1 MAARLAFLHR
11 DILLSAVQSSIN
23 SSVNACQ
30 TRRGGVRFSGKCPV
44 RWQQEMIGV
53 SVDLWGSADPSLIE
67 LKRPGAR
74 SRCIGPFVI

>member
-1 MAARLAFLHR
+1 MVEHLNFLR
-11 DILLSAVQSSIN
+11 RTIISAIQSNIN

-44 RWQQEMIGV
+44 YGQQEMIGV
-53 SVDLWGSADPSLIE
+53 SVDLGGSADPSLTE
-67 LKRPGAR
+67 LGRPGAK

>member
-1 MAARLAFLHR
+1 MALHLVFFCR
-11 DILLSAVQSSIN
+11 KAISAIRSNIN

-44 RWQQEMIGV
+44 YGQQEMIGV
-53 SVDLWGSADPSLIE
+53 SVNLWGSADPSLTE
-67 LKRPGAR
+67 LRRPGAK

>member
-44 RWQQEMIGV
+44 CGQQEMIGV